1 VTGVREERRLR
12 GGQVPYFSVC
22 IPQFNRTSFLLR
34 VLQSLEDQDTRD
46 FEVCVSD
53 DCSTD
58 GRWTEVLEFLRHSTM
73 AFAYGRA
80 ERNARYDG
88 NLRQA
93 MALGTGRYLFLLG
106 NDDVL
111 KDGHVL
117 SALRAAMGRAGEPAV
132 VFTNFEEFSSGV
144 PVRRVRQTGVIG
156 SGPDIAAASFRK
168 FSFLSGVV
176 LAAAPTRGLST
187 AKWDG
192 SEMYQMYVG
201 SRMIAEGGRVLDVD
215 LIAIR
220 KDLEIPGEQV
230 DSYARRPRAVLR
242 AIPEQ
247 RLPFDRMGRLVFDAI
262 VSAPQ
267 RVPTRVACRVVVQYL
282 GFQYLYWLLEYRR
295 VQSWRFAAGV
305 SRAMR
310 PGRSLVGVDL
320 SRVARM
326 CAAGVYAGATVVG
339 LTLPLSAVGRMREPA
354 TRLARR
360 ISALGASTSRS

>member
-1 VTGVREERRLR
+1 MTAVLEERRR
-12 GGQVPYFSVC
+12 PGSQAPYFSVC
-22 IPQFNRTSFLLR
+22 IPQFNRTSFLLG

-53 DCSTD
+53 DGSTD
-58 GRWTEVLEFLRHSTM
+58 GRSAEVLEFLRRSTM
-73 AFAYGRA
+73 AFAYRRA
-80 ERNARYDG
+80 EQNVRYDG

-117 SALRAAMGRAGEPAV
+117 STLRGEMGRAGDPAV
-132 VFTNFEEFSSGV
+132 VFTNFEDFSSGV
-144 PVRRVRQTGVIG
+144 PVRRVRRTVVVG

-168 FSFLSGVV
+168 FSFVSGVV
-176 LAAAPTRGLST
+176 LAAAPTRAWST

-192 SEMYQMYVG
+192 SEMYQMYVS
-201 SRMIAEGGRVLDVD
+201 SRMIAEGGRVLEVD
-215 LIAIR
+215 RIAIR
-220 KDLEIPGEQV
+220 KDVQLPGEQV

-262 VSAPQ
+262 VPAPQ
-267 RVPTRVACRVVVQYL
+267 RVPTRLACRVVAQYL

-310 PGRSLVGVDL
+310 PGRSLAGVRL
-320 SRVARM
+320 SWAARM
-326 CAAGVYAGATVVG
+326 SAAGVYAGATVVG
-339 LTLPLSAVGRMREPA
+339 LTLPLSAFGRMREPA

-360 ISALGASTSRS
+360 LSDLGASTSRS